1 VEVLD
6 ERRPQRR
13 TVDRHDRGAAP
24 HGRRGP
30 PCRDARDNRCEVASA
45 ISKGGMV
52 AIASGS
58 TGGGVTGTSVCRLDS
73 I

>member
-1 VEVLD
+1 VNSRCTPSV
-6 ERRPQRR
+6 RPI
-13 TVDRHDRGAAP
+13 TKKNYAA
-24 HGRRGP
+24 
-30 PCRDARDNRCEVASA
+30 EVASP

-58 TGGGVTGTSVCRLDS
+58 TGGGATGTSVCRLDS

>member
-1 VEVLD
+1 MADVV
-6 ERRPQRR
+6 RS
-13 TVDRHDRGAAP
+13 
-24 HGRRGP
+24 
-30 PCRDARDNRCEVASA
+30 CRDARDNRCEVASA